1 MFHDAF
7 LTDISRKI
15 RKSFNQSSK
24 PLTVYNAESGPLH
37 GPGSAVIRS
46 TPPPPSVR
54 PPRD

>member
-37 GPGSAVIRS
+37 GPGSTVIRS